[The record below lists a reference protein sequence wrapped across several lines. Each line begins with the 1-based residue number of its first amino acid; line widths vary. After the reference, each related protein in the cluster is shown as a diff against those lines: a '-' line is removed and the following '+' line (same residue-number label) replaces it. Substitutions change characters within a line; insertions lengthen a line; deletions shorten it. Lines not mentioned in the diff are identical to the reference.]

1 MLQLAWMR
9 PFLRSTQQAENAL
22 EQPVVLTSV
31 SAPSLQR
38 HGETGRIY
46 PKERLQRHAAINRLC
61 PKIVGAVTVT
71 RNCLKSDQ
79 VRHEI
84 AVSPDGTVDVEADP
98 QTEKYIQLEVVNK
111 LCCD

>member
-1 MLQLAWMR
+1 MARRFDLL
-9 PFLRSTQQAENAL
+9 
-22 EQPVVLTSV
+22 SV

-46 PKERLQRHAAINRLC
+46 PKERLQRQTAINRRC

-84 AVSPDGTVDVEADP
+84 VVAADGTVDADADP
-98 QTEKYIQLEVVNK
+98 QTSLFLQLESCNK

>member
-1 MLQLAWMR
+1 MARRFDLL
-9 PFLRSTQQAENAL
+9 
-22 EQPVVLTSV
+22 SV

-46 PKERLQRHAAINRLC
+46 PKERLQRQTAINRRC

-84 AVSPDGTVDVEADP
+84 VVAADGTVDADADP
-98 QTEKYIQLEVVNK
+98 QTSLFLQLESCNK
-111 LCCD
+111 LCCDSLSESGLTGTNLR